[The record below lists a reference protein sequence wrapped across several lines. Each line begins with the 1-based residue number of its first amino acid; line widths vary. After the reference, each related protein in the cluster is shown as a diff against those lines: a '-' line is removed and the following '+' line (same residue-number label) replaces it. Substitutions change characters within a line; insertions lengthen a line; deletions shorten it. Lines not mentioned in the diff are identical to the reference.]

1 MIAAEALKT
10 VFAESGWQ
18 FREKQTDAL
27 LSASLELQNYTVEF
41 CTYTEEELFV
51 SVSLMQLPESEEARF
66 DLLKRA
72 AALCAL
78 MWQRHRINLT
88 VTGNTL
94 NLELCIQ
101 TSQEDFR
108 EKIRVFLDD
117 CDYFQEN
124 LKELAAPDSALERRS
139 QFNPFML

>member
-18 FREKQTDAL
+18 LREKQTDAL
-27 LSASLELQNYTVEF
+27 LAASLELQHYTVEF
-41 CTYTEEELFV
+41 CTYNEEELFV
-51 SVSLMQLPESEEARF
+51 SVSLMQLPEKEETRF
-66 DLLKRA
+66 ELLKGA

-78 MWQRHRINLT
+78 LWQRHRINLT
-88 VTGNTL
+88 VSGNTL
-94 NLELCIQ
+94 NLELSIK

-124 LKELAAPDSALERRS
+124 LKELATPENTANRLS
-139 QFNPFML
+139 QFNALMM